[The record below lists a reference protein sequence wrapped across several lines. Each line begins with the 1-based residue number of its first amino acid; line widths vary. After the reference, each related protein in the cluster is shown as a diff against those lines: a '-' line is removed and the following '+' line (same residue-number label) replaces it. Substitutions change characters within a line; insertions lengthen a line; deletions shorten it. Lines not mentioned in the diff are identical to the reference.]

1 MYNRNHCMTGLE
13 NGNTA
18 LEFFLLASGI
28 YQERV
33 TENG

>member
-1 MYNRNHCMTGLE
+1 MTGLE